1 MCGKNKAWKKKM
13 NWKNL
18 KILKKKERKND
29 VKKNQWIFKN
39 LKKKWIL
46 ETKRGM
52 KSFFFRYPQPSY
64 DIKSN
69 EIRSVQADIFLEIR
83 KGSSIL
89 LYE

>member
-1 MCGKNKAWKKKM
+1 MEKIKHGKKKM

-52 KSFFFRYPQPSY
+52 KSFFSRYPQPSY